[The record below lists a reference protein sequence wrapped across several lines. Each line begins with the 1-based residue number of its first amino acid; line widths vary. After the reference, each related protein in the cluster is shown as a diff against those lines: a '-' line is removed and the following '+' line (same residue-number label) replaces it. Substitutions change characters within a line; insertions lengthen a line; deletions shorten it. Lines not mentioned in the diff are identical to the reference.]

1 MILALSILCAAGYYF
16 YCVDQVTDRIMVK
29 YTPPY
34 ERVSVSGEKE
44 LSEPCITGGRFFLCK
59 SMTMTLMTP
68 TYFTREME
76 K

>member
-1 MILALSILCAAGYYF
+1 MKRIYLTIMILALSILCAAGYYF

-44 LSEPCITGGRFFLCK
+44 LSEPCY
-59 SMTMTLMTP
+59 
-68 TYFTREME
+68 TYA
-76 K
+76 